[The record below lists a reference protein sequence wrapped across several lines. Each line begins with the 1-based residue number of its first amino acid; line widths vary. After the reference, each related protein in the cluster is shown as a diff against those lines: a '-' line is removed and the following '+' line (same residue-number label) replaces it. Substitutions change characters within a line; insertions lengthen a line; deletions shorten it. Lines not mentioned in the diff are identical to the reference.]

1 MLPTT
6 RHDPKQIAHMARE
19 LNTVL
24 TVSLESALAARMTST
39 TWHVEPLLNVEQI
52 QQNEFVL
59 LTVSSFHFRLLV
71 LLHFSAM
78 STALNYVADAL
89 KQTPESLK
97 ADGCY
102 DYLAELGNQ
111 FCGEVKRIVGLQ
123 YPHIGMSTPMRL
135 SNTSLPY
142 VHNLKTCLATHV
154 RAIHDEKD
162 IFVGSIYLCTD
173 DGFEFQVDSKLAK
186 TNQVQ
191 TSALELF

>member
-1 MLPTT
+1 MLPAS
-6 RHDPKQIAHMARE
+6 RHDPKKIAHMERE

-39 TWHVEPLLNVEQI
+39 EWRVEPLLNI
-52 QQNEFVL
+52 DHIRQNEFVL

-78 STALNYVADAL
+78 SSALKYVADAL
-89 KQTPESLK
+89 KQAPESLTTE
-97 ADGCY
+97 GCY

-111 FCGEVKRIVGLQ
+111 FCGEVKRIIGMQ

-135 SNTSLPY
+135 SNTSLPF

-154 RAIHDEKD
+154 RATRDDKD
-162 IFVGSIYLCTD
+162 IFSGSIYLCTD

-186 TNQVQ
+186 ANQVQ